1 MANLWVVLIN
11 VVNDCQSIAHTI
23 ADCIAQTVNVI
34 AIILI

>member
-11 VVNDCQSIAHTI
+11 VVNDCQSIA
-23 ADCIAQTVNVI
+23 QTVNVI